1 MGVEDSGLLGHVVR
15 REERTPIRRETWLT
29 KIEPIGLPEHQ
40 ASNSSS
46 RHDGADL
53 TPIVNPV
60 PPRNRNPPTTF
71 HDEDHLP
78 NQLVLNGVFYP
89 TLGWLEM
96 PLAMIVALRGRVNM
110 PSIDL
115 PSLLF
120 RIQSH
125 STLGWCTQRQKN
137 NLGRHYYQIQPVPN
151 SYRYKNMI
159 SRVRRGTFHAVWK
172 MTLQCRGRID
182 WSTSTECPDLG
193 RVKRACLILGAKGR
207 VTRER
212 KPHKGCI
219 QM

>member
-151 SYRYKNMI
+151 SYRYKNM
-159 SRVRRGTFHAVWK
+159 
-172 MTLQCRGRID
+172 GRTD
-182 WSTSTECPDLG
+182 HDLPG
-193 RVKRACLILGAKGR
+193 QTGHFPCSVENDFAMPRKNRLEHIHGMPRFRAGEKGMSDSGGE
-207 VTRER
+207 RESDQR
-212 KPHKGCI
+212 KETT
-219 QM
+219 